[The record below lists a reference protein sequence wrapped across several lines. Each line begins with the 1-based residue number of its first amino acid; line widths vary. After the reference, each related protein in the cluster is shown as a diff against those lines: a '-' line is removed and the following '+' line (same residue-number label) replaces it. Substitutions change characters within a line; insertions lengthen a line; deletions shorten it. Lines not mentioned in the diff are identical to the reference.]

1 MDLQWLAPA
10 FEAEGPF
17 ASVTLDVSR
26 TDASGEHEV
35 ELRWRE
41 LRRRLEEQGAPEDV
55 LDVLAERAVAPSGRT
70 DTGDGSGR
78 VVVAGAGGVVL
89 DLVLPTAPPQDEA
102 LWGAVPHVLPAVR
115 AAAGATRYLLVATD
129 RAGADLTVAV
139 GSGVTTAL
147 PEGGDAVVGSSVA
160 AVEASESSGA
170 DDNILHKVPVG
181 GTGEYTRE
189 RRVEDS
195 WQRDAAAVAKDVDDL
210 VSRYKP
216 HVVVL
221 TGDENAVA
229 LVRERLGGAASAIA
243 EVVQGG
249 GRAEGIRS
257 EDFAQTLGEVLAKV
271 QEQRLREVMDS
282 YAQARGKDA
291 DAADGLDAVVQML
304 QRGQVQDVLLRDDP
318 SSTWTL
324 WVGPDPMQL
333 AGSREDL
340 LEMGVQEPVE
350 VRADAAL
357 VRAAV
362 AGSAGLVLVPGTRQD
377 ETDELELGDG
387 VGAILRWSDQGTPGS
402 GAPTMSG
409 DSERLRDLGA

>member
-10 FEAEGPF
+10 FEAEGPL

-26 TDASGEHEV
+26 GDASGEHEV

-55 LDVLAERAVAPSGRT
+55 LDLLAERATAPSGRQ

-78 VVVAGAGGVVL
+78 TVVAGAGGVVL
-89 DLVLPTAPPQDEA
+89 DLVLPAAPAQDEA
-102 LWGAVPHVLPAVR
+102 SWGPVPHVLPAVR
-115 AAAGATRYLLVATD
+115 AAAGSTRYLLVAAD
-129 RAGADLTVAV
+129 HDGADLTVAV
-139 GSGVTTAL
+139 GSGVTAAR
-147 PEGGDAVVGSSVA
+147 PEGGDAVVGSSVDEVQA
-160 AVEASESSGA
+160 RETSGA
-170 DDNILHKVPVG
+170 DDDVLHKVPVG
-181 GTGEYTRE
+181 GTGEYTHE

-195 WQRDAAAVAKDVDDL
+195 WQRDAAAVASDVDDL

-216 HVVVL
+216 EVVVL
-221 TGDENAVA
+221 TGDDNAVS
-229 LVRERLGGAASAIA
+229 LVKERLGGAAAAIA

-249 GRAEGIRS
+249 GRADGIRS
-257 EDFAQTLGEVLAKV
+257 EDFARTLGEVLARV
-271 QEQRLREVMDS
+271 QERRLQEVADS

-291 DAADGLDAVVQML
+291 DGADGLDAVVQML

-324 WVGPDPMQL
+324 WVGPEPLQL
-333 AGSREDL
+333 ASSREDL
-340 LEMGVQEPVE
+340 LEMGVAEPVE

-362 AGSAGLVLVPGTRQD
+362 GGAAGLVLVPGTRQD
-377 ETDELELGDG
+377 ESDPLELGDG
-387 VGAILRWSDQGTPGS
+387 VGALLRWSDQGTPGG
-402 GAPTMSG
+402 GAPTMTG
-409 DSERLRDLGA
+409 DSERLRDVGV

>member
-26 TDASGEHEV
+26 ADASGEHEV

-55 LDVLAERAVAPSGRT
+55 LDVLAERATAPSGRA

-78 VVVAGAGGVVL
+78 TVVAGAGGVVL
-89 DLVLPTAPPQDEA
+89 DLVLPAAPSQDEA
-102 LWGAVPHVLPAVR
+102 SWGPLPHVLPAVR

-129 RAGADLTVAV
+129 HAGADLTVAV
-139 GSGVTTAL
+139 GSGVTTAR
-147 PEGGDAVVGSSVA
+147 PEGGDAVVGSSVD
-160 AVEASESSGA
+160 AVEASRSSGA
-170 DDNILHKVPVG
+170 DDDILHKVPVG

-210 VSRYKP
+210 VGHHKP
-216 HVVVL
+216 HVVLL
-221 TGDENAVA
+221 TGDENAVS
-229 LVRERLGGAASAIA
+229 LVRERLGGAAAA
-243 EVVQGG
+243 LAQVVHGG
-249 GRAEGIRS
+249 GRADGIRD
-257 EDFAQTLGEVLAKV
+257 EAFARALGEVLAGV

-282 YAQARGKDA
+282 YEQARGKDA
-291 DAADGLDAVVQML
+291 DGADGLDAVVQML

-324 WVGPDPMQL
+324 WVGPDAMQL
-333 AGSREDL
+333 ASSREDL

-362 AGSAGLVLVPGTRQD
+362 GGAAGLVLVPGARQD
-377 ETDELELGDG
+377 ETDELDLADG
-387 VGAILRWSDQGTPGS
+387 VGAILRWSDQGTPGG
-402 GAPTMSG
+402 GAPTMTG
-409 DSERLRDLGA
+409 DSERLRDVGA